1 MNDYS
6 LAESDSVEEIGRRAK
21 RLRQLMG
28 MTLEQVASKAGVN
41 KREVEELEKGHTT
54 SLAATLAIHRILSS
68 ETVGETLFTR
78 PRFSSID
85 EVEAFEQRRLAGLGM
100 AGDVNASSNAEFYSG
115 EWARPYRS
123 ITISCDG

>member
-28 MTLEQVASKAGVN
+28 MTLEQVASKAGVDEC
-41 KREVEELEKGHTT
+41 EVEALENGNTT
-54 SLAATLAIHRILSS
+54 SLAATLDIHRILSS
-68 ETVGETLFTR
+68 ETVGETLFTH

-85 EVEAFEQRRLAGLGM
+85 EVVALEQRRLAGLGM
-100 AGDVNASSNAEFYSG
+100 AGDANASPFAEFYSG
-115 EWARPYRS
+115 EWARPYPS
-123 ITISCDG
+123 ININCDG